1 MEIILPASGIL
12 SKSEIQKFKLMLIQ
26 SKFQENINKIMSS
39 INLKHYAKTDF
50 KNIVVPDSTIA
61 KKTVEE
67 AREYCNPILFSHSY
81 RTYFWSSG
89 FALSENLKVDA
100 ELLFIS
106 SLLHDIGLT
115 DKHNHVCSKKCFANY
130 GGAFSQQFCLENNLD
145 QKKASAVK
153 QAIDLHLNPIIDK
166 VKYGNEAYSL
176 SKGAAMD
183 VIGANSFQF
192 SKKYIE
198 DVNRHYSRQGFKED
212 ILNTMENFSHKEGT
226 RADILYRMG
235 FAKMADKNPMNREYS
250 A

>member
-1 MEIILPASGIL
+1 MEIILPACGIL
-12 SKSEIQKFKLMLIQ
+12 SKGETQKFKLMLIQ
-26 SKFQENINKIMSS
+26 SKLQENVNRIMLSF
-39 INLKHYAKTDF
+39 NLKNYTKTDF
-50 KNIVVPDSTIA
+50 KDIVVPDSAIA
-61 KKTVEE
+61 KRAIEE

-89 FALSENLKVDA
+89 FASSENLKVDA

-115 DKHNHVCSKKCFANY
+115 DKHHHVCSKQCFANY

-145 QKKASAVK
+145 PKKASAVK
-153 QAIDLHLNPIIDK
+153 QAIDLHLNPIVNKD
-166 VKYGNEAYSL
+166 KYGNEAYSL

-183 VIGANSFQF
+183 VIGANRFQL
-192 SKKYIE
+192 SKKYID

-235 FAKMADKNPMNREYS
+235 FAKMANKNPMNREY
-250 A
+250 

>member
-26 SKFQENINKIMSS
+26 SKLLENINKLLSAA
-39 INLKHYAKTDF
+39 NLKQYKNTDY
-50 KNIVVPDSTIA
+50 KNIIIPDSQLA
-61 KKTVEE
+61 KKAVEE
-67 AREYCNPILFSHSY
+67 AQETCNPILFYHSY

-89 FALSENLKVDA
+89 LALSENLKVDA
-100 ELLFIS
+100 ELLFVS

-115 DKHNHVCSKKCFANY
+115 DKHNHICSKQCFANY
-130 GGAFSQQFCLENNLD
+130 GGEFSQQFCLDNTQD

-153 QAIDLHLNPIIDK
+153 QIIELHLYPIVDK
-166 VKYGNEAYSL
+166 LKYGNEAYSL

-183 VIGANSFQF
+183 VVGANRFQL
-192 SKKYIE
+192 SKKYID

-212 ILNTMENFSHKEGT
+212 ILNTMENFHHKEGT

-235 FAKMADKNPMNREYS
+235 FAKMASKNPMNMK
-250 A
+250 